1 MPYKFETEK
10 MRIPPDKDR
19 RRKLTPEDKE
29 RIKALYKSG
38 ITIRGIAKEYKLKC
52 CRRTIQFV
60 LFPERLKKVNFPGK
74 WKKYYSKEYNTIKVR
89 EHRNYKYKVL
99 NVESLLKKE
108 N

>member
-1 MPYKFETEK
+1 MPYKFETE
-10 MRIPPDKDR
+10 
-19 RRKLTPEDKE
+19 
-29 RIKALYKSG
+29 
-38 ITIRGIAKEYKLKC
+38 
-52 CRRTIQFV
+52 
-60 LFPERLKKVNFPGK
+60 K